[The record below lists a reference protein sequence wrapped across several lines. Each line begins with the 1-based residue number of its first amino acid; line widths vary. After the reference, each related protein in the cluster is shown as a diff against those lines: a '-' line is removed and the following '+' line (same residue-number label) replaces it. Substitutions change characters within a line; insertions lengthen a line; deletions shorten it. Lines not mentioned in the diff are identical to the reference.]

1 MGPRLAALALASGL
15 VGCRGVPVNVATPK
29 PLEVDVT
36 LRVDIY
42 QHEGSTAPG
51 NAPGTPGKPGPA
63 TDTSQQETRRRGRM
77 AQIQS
82 FKNSRL
88 VGEDHTG
95 RLQVIE
101 RPSGA
106 YGTFLEQTVA
116 AENADRDTLMRAEA
130 ARRRVPLAT
139 VETERAQ
146 QWRERAFPGEWIELR
161 QANGTWKWMQ
171 KSPPSGT
178 PRVSTDTPQ
187 ATP

>member
-1 MGPRLAALALASGL
+1 MRQQRAARAMVMAMALA
-15 VGCRGVPVNVATPK
+15 GCRGFPVNVATPK

-42 QHEGSTAPG
+42 QHEGGKPGAAGATDTAPG
-51 NAPGTPGKPGPA
+51 
-63 TDTSQQETRRRGRM
+63 TSDEETRRRGRM

-130 ARRRVPLAT
+130 ATRHVSLAA
-139 VETERAQ
+139 VESERAQ
-146 QWRERAFPGEWIELR
+146 QWRERSFPGEWIEER
-161 QANGTWKWMQ
+161 PVNGTWQWVQ
-171 KSPPSGT
+171 KSPGT
-178 PRVSTDTPQ
+178 AEPRLSTDAPPASQ
-187 ATP
+187 